1 MALWRTKVLRFL
13 YIYTYIYI
21 CLYVCVCACVIVCV
35 CGNYIDIQIYKH
47 EQSHPPNECSLWPFF
62 GGGWSPIGAWLD
74 SKGPKASGPKQIE
87 TDTLCL
93 KPQGHPFLSAE
104 LLYLDVCIFD
114 VYIHIHIY
122 IVHISCIY
130 IYVCVC
136 VFVWFFQ
143 PIPKKG
149 APIGMRRSANLSRL
163 GEKKQPW

>member
-1 MALWRTKVLRFL
+1 M
-13 YIYTYIYI
+13 
-21 CLYVCVCACVIVCV
+21 CVCACVIVCV

-62 GGGWSPIGAWLD
+62 WGGWSPIGAWLD

-130 IYVCVC
+130 IYVCV
-136 VFVWFFQ
+136 FVWFFQ
-143 PIPKKG
+143 PIPKK
-149 APIGMRRSANLSRL
+149 RRSNWD
-163 GEKKQPW
+163 EKIRQFIQAGRKKTAMVGLWRFPVHGSHTFIETC